1 MEQTQQKEFYKSNYY
16 KRKAR
21 LTEEQFKAYNR
32 RAKQKQREKQPEEA
46 NAHADLINQ
55 ITEQIKR
62 EVAEQL
68 NEGQEIPQI
77 KYYVQQKLQPRL
89 IKLNNIK
96 SLDILEQS
104 LSLVPLAGSNKKKIK
119 RASIIQYLKKIKT
132 IYFLMHN
139 EPLDIKTLSFLS
151 NPQAIIDFIISK
163 YGTETTSSLTYL
175 TAFTSITNRLLEYNE
190 AYEVFNKKMV
200 ELSQA
205 YQKEQNKNKLSKK
218 EAVNYLPWDDIIK
231 FNPVD
236 TPLNN
241 LIYNLYVNL
250 PPRRCDYQ
258 NMLVRYGNPDIFNLD
273 ETYNYYLPDQHKLIF
288 KRYKTEAIYRTQII
302 NLNDADASY
311 ASYSLVKQ
319 SLISY
324 INDTKPEDGAPLI
337 PTKHNKLYTSIT
349 PLIKSVFKIGE
360 KNLTPN
366 LLRHSFLSWFLSKAR
381 TTEIMNKVA
390 YIMAHSSD
398 MQSKYRKLDQH
409 IIQFD

>member
-1 MEQTQQKEFYKSNYY
+1 MEQNQQREFYKTNYY

-21 LTEEQFKAYNR
+21 LTPEEFKAYNR
-32 RAKQKQREKQPEEA
+32 RAKQKQREKTTEDA

-55 ITEQIKR
+55 ITDQIKR

-68 NEGQEIPQI
+68 NEGYDPVKI
-77 KYYVQQKLQPRL
+77 KYYVQDKLKPRL

-119 RASIIQYLKKIKT
+119 RASIIQYMKKIKT

-139 EPLDIKTLSFLS
+139 EPLDIKTLSFLN
-151 NPQAIIDFIISK
+151 NPTAIINFIISK
-163 YGTETTSSLTYL
+163 YGTETTSALTYL
-175 TAFTSITNRLLEYNE
+175 TAFTSITNRLLEY
-190 AYEVFNKKMV
+190 ADSYEVFNKKMI

-205 YQKEQNKNKLSKK
+205 YQKEQSKNKLSKR
-218 EAVNYLPWDDIIK
+218 EQINYLPWEEIIK
-231 FNPVD
+231 FRPVN

-241 LIYNLYVNL
+241 LIYNLYVNI

-258 NMLVRYGNPDIFNLD
+258 NMIIKYGNPDIFNLD
-273 ETYNYYLPDQHKLIF
+273 ENYNYYLPDQHKLIF

-319 SLISY
+319 SLINY
-324 INDTKPEDGAPLI
+324 IEHTKPEDGAPLI

-349 PLIKSVFKIGE
+349 PLIKSVFTIGE
-360 KNLTPN
+360 KKLTPN

-398 MQSKYRKLDQH
+398 MQSKYRKLNQYV
-409 IIQFD
+409 IQFD

>member
-409 IIQFD
+409 VIQFD

>member
-1 MEQTQQKEFYKSNYY
+1 MEQNQQREFYKTNYY

-21 LTEEQFKAYNR
+21 LTPEEFKAYNR
-32 RAKQKQREKQPEEA
+32 RAKQKQREKTTEEA

-55 ITEQIKR
+55 ITEQIKK
-62 EVAEQL
+62 EVQKQL
-68 NEGQEIPQI
+68 SEGQEIPQI
-77 KYYVQQKLQPRL
+77 KYYVQDKLKPRL

-119 RASIIQYLKKIKT
+119 RASIIQYMKKIKT

-139 EPLDIKTLSFLS
+139 EPLDIKTLSFLN
-151 NPQAIIDFIISK
+151 NPTAIINFIISK
-163 YGTETTSSLTYL
+163 YGTETTSALTYL
-175 TAFTSITNRLLEYNE
+175 TAFTSITNRLLEY
-190 AYEVFNKKMV
+190 ADSYEVFNKKMI

-205 YQKEQNKNKLSKK
+205 YQKEQSKNKLSKR
-218 EAVNYLPWDDIIK
+218 EQINYLPWEEIIK
-231 FNPVD
+231 FRPVN

-241 LIYNLYVNL
+241 LIYNLYVNI

-258 NMLVRYGNPDIFNLD
+258 NMIIKYGNPDIFNLD
-273 ETYNYYLPDQHKLIF
+273 ENYNYYLPDQHKLIF

-319 SLISY
+319 SLINY
-324 INDTKPEDGAPLI
+324 IEHTKPEDGAPLI

-349 PLIKSVFKIGE
+349 PLIKSVFTIGE
-360 KNLTPN
+360 KKLTPN

-398 MQSKYRKLDQH
+398 MQSKYRKLNQYV
-409 IIQFD
+409 IQFD

>member
-1 MEQTQQKEFYKSNYY
+1 MEQTQLKEFYKSNYY

-163 YGTETTSSLTYL
+163 YGTETTSALTYL
-175 TAFTSITNRLLEYNE
+175 TAFTSITNRLLEYTE
-190 AYEVFNKKMV
+190 AYEIFNKKMI
-200 ELSQA
+200 ELSQS
-205 YQKEQNKNKLSKK
+205 YQKEQNKNKLSKR
-218 EAVNYLPWDDIIK
+218 EAINYLPWDEIIK
-231 FNPVD
+231 FRPTD

-258 NMLVRYGNPDIFNLD
+258 NMIIKYGDPDIFNLD

-302 NLNDADASY
+302 NLNDPDASY
-311 ASYSLVKQ
+311 ASYSLVKE
-319 SLISY
+319 SLINY
-324 INDTKPEDGAPLI
+324 IEHTKPEDGAPLI
-337 PTKHNKLYTSIT
+337 PTKHNKLYTNIT

>member
-1 MEQTQQKEFYKSNYY
+1 MEQNQQREFYKTNYY

-21 LTEEQFKAYNR
+21 LTPEEFKAYNR
-32 RAKQKQREKQPEEA
+32 RAKQKQREKTTEEA

-55 ITEQIKR
+55 ITEQIKK
-62 EVAEQL
+62 EVQKQL
-68 NEGQEIPQI
+68 SEGQEIPQI
-77 KYYVQQKLQPRL
+77 KYYVQDKLKPRL

-119 RASIIQYLKKIKT
+119 RASIIQYMKKIKT

-139 EPLDIKTLSFLS
+139 EPLDIKTLSFLN
-151 NPQAIIDFIISK
+151 NPTAIINFIISK
-163 YGTETTSSLTYL
+163 YGTETTSALTYL
-175 TAFTSITNRLLEYNE
+175 TAFTSITNRLLEY
-190 AYEVFNKKMV
+190 ADSYEVFNKKMI

-205 YQKEQNKNKLSKK
+205 YQKEQSKNKLSKR
-218 EAVNYLPWDDIIK
+218 EQINYLPWEEIIK
-231 FNPVD
+231 FRPVN

-258 NMLVRYGNPDIFNLD
+258 NMIIKYGNPDIFNLD
-273 ETYNYYLPDQHKLIF
+273 ENYNYYLPDQHKLIF

-319 SLISY
+319 SLINY
-324 INDTKPEDGAPLI
+324 IEHTKPEDGAPLI

-349 PLIKSVFKIGE
+349 PLIKSVFTIGE
-360 KNLTPN
+360 KKLTPN

-398 MQSKYRKLDQH
+398 MQSKYRKLNQYV
-409 IIQFD
+409 IQFD

>member
-163 YGTETTSSLTYL
+163 YGTETTSALTYL
-175 TAFTSITNRLLEYNE
+175 TAFTSITNRLLEYTE
-190 AYEVFNKKMV
+190 AYEIFNKKMI
-200 ELSQA
+200 ELSQS
-205 YQKEQNKNKLSKK
+205 YQKEQNKNKLSKR
-218 EAVNYLPWDDIIK
+218 EAINYLPWDEIIK
-231 FNPVD
+231 FRPTD

-258 NMLVRYGNPDIFNLD
+258 NMIIKYGDPDIFNLD

-302 NLNDADASY
+302 NLNDPDASY
-311 ASYSLVKQ
+311 ASYSLVKE
-319 SLISY
+319 SLINY
-324 INDTKPEDGAPLI
+324 IEHTKPEDGAPLI
-337 PTKHNKLYTSIT
+337 PTKHNKLYTNIT

-409 IIQFD
+409 VIQFD

>member
-119 RASIIQYLKKIKT
+119 RASIIQYMKKIKT

>member
-119 RASIIQYLKKIKT
+119 RASIIQYMKKIKT

-175 TAFTSITNRLLEYNE
+175 TAFTSITNRLLEYTE
-190 AYEVFNKKMV
+190 AYEIFNKKMI
-200 ELSQA
+200 ELSQS
-205 YQKEQNKNKLSKK
+205 YQKEQNKNKLSKR
-218 EAVNYLPWDDIIK
+218 EAINYLPWDEIIK
-231 FNPVD
+231 FRPTD

-258 NMLVRYGNPDIFNLD
+258 NMIIKYGDPDIFNLD

-302 NLNDADASY
+302 NLNDPDASY
-311 ASYSLVKQ
+311 ASYSLVKE
-319 SLISY
+319 SLINY
-324 INDTKPEDGAPLI
+324 IEHTKPEDGAPLI
-337 PTKHNKLYTSIT
+337 PTKHNKLYTNIT

-409 IIQFD
+409 VIQFD